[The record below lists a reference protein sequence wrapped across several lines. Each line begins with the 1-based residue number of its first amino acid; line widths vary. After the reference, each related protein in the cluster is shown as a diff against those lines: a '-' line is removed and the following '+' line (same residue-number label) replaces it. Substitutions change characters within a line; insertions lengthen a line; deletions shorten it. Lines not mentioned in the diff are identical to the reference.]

1 MRVKHYKLLASV
13 AMLISLLAL
22 PVAYEALATEF
33 IPVTEVIRY
42 DVNCPIE
49 NRYDPLEGK
58 KEYVH
63 KLLKYVYNVDPN
75 HLDWWT
81 FYIVDASAR
90 YGVPEEHM
98 ISMLA
103 VESKFDPF
111 PKKKGGLIGPAQVES
126 KYWKN
131 NGKYNIYKPDENIYL
146 GAKILRS
153 YKDECGN
160 WDCALRSYNVGIGAH
175 LRGENK
181 SKQREYIGLINR
193 NLALIERY
201 NKKRA

>member
-22 PVAYEALATEF
+22 PVTNVAKVIDFKPVSEVVPYEMS
-33 IPVTEVIRY
+33 
-42 DVNCPIE
+42 CPIE
-49 NRYDPLEGK
+49 KQYDPLEGK

-63 KLLKYVYNVDPN
+63 RLLKYVYNVDPN
-75 HLDWWT
+75 HIDWWT
-81 FYIVDASAR
+81 FYIVDASAQ
-90 YGVPEEHM
+90 YGVPEDRM
-98 ISMLA
+98 IAILA
-103 VESKFDPF
+103 VESKFNPF
-111 PKKKGGLIGPAQVES
+111 PKRKGGLIGPMQIQS

-131 NGKYNIYKPDENIYL
+131 NGKYNINKPDENILL
-146 GAKILRS
+146 GAEILKS

-181 SKQREYIGLINR
+181 SKQREYIGLINK
-193 NLALIERY
+193 NLALIERQ
-201 NKKRA
+201 NKKRG